1 LRDLSLN
8 SALRDK
14 SLRGTVAMNEREIF
28 IAALQKEDPAERRAY
43 LDDVGGRQPAL
54 RAQVEDLLRLHEAA
68 GSFFHGAAAASA
80 ATGEFEAAAEQPAA
94 PEAPGAVIGPYKLV
108 QEIGAGGMGEV
119 YLAQQTEPV
128 KRLVAL
134 KVIKAGMDSRQVIA
148 RFEAE
153 RQALALMDHPNIAR
167 VLDAGATERGRPF
180 FVMELVKG
188 VPITRY
194 CDEHHLTPRQR
205 LELMVPVCQAVQ
217 HAHQKGIIH
226 RDLKPSNV
234 LVACYDGRPVPKVID
249 FGVAKA
255 AGLQLTEHTLVT
267 GFGAVVGT
275 LEYMSP
281 EQAEFNALDIDTR
294 SDVYSLGVLLYELLT
309 GTTPLE
315 RKRLKQAAM
324 LEVLR
329 LIREEEPP
337 RPSTRLSTSEELP
350 GIAAAR
356 GLEPRRLSGQVRGE
370 LDWIVMKAL
379 EKDRARRYETA
390 NGLAADLQRYLAD
403 EPVLA
408 CPPSAWYRA
417 RKFAR
422 RNKSALAV
430 AGVVLF
436 SMVWLGAGGG
446 WVIRDRAGRAQRV
459 SAQVEIILDEVD
471 RLEREQKWPQALA
484 AARRAEA
491 ALAGPEVDDAM
502 RDRGRDVCRDLAF
515 VARLDRIR
523 QDRVI
528 TLDGRINNR
537 GTVRDY
543 AEAFRDYGV
552 DVEALP
558 ADEAVARLQANPAL
572 VVPVAAALD
581 DWVITRL
588 ILGEGHLNCEALIA
602 IARRLDPDP
611 LRDRFRSWFG
621 QPLTPDLQAQ
631 LRRLAESIDVKAHRP
646 AVLIVLARTLYQA
659 QLADAAVR
667 ILRDGQYANPGDFWM
682 NLELGTRL
690 PDRPDYA
697 GAVRYSSVAVSLRP
711 DSAAAHNT
719 LGLALSGQ
727 KQLDEARACYEKAIA
742 LDPKYAYAH
751 NNLGIDLHNQGKLDE
766 AIACYEKALGFNPK
780 IASAHYNLGRALSKQ
795 GKLEAGIAHYQKV
808 IELDPSYRRVH
819 TMLGV
824 ALAEQNKL
832 NEAIACYEKAITLD
846 PNDAQAHYNLGT
858 ALCNQRKLDEAFAHY
873 QKAVVLAPNDARA
886 HLNLGAFLSDCKHD
900 PVGAIAEF
908 KKAIAIDPNLAGA
921 HFNLGNALTDKGDLG
936 GAIPA
941 YRKAITL
948 DPTFAP
954 AHLELGS
961 ALMDTADL
969 EGAAAEFR
977 ETIRL
982 KPDDHRAHLE
992 LGNVRM
998 AQGDLDG
1005 AIAENRQA
1013 IALRRDYAE
1022 AHCNLGNALKQKG
1035 EFHEAL
1041 KELRRG
1047 HELGR
1052 KDPGWRYPSARWV
1065 RQCERLIELDAK
1077 LPGFV
1082 EGDRTPA
1089 SPAERIELA
1098 ELCVIKRLYRVA
1110 VRFYEGVF
1118 AADTRLAEDLGTGNR
1133 YAAACAAA
1141 LAGCGRGEEA
1151 AKLDDRERAGLR
1163 RQAVAWLRADLEAW
1177 GHLLDREHD
1186 KANSAARITKALQ
1199 RWSKDANLVDV
1210 RGPAALAKLPEA
1222 ERHGWQLV
1230 WDDVAATLARAQR
1243 TPPPDKGAGAK

>member
-1 LRDLSLN
+1 
-8 SALRDK
+8 
-14 SLRGTVAMNEREIF
+14 VNEREIF

-43 LDDVGGRQPAL
+43 LDEVGVRQPAL
-54 RAQVEDLLRLHEAA
+54 RAQVENLLRLHEAA
-68 GSFFHGAAAASA
+68 GSFLQGPAAAPA
-80 ATGEFEAAAEQPAA
+80 ATGKFEGAAEQPPA

-108 QEIGAGGMGEV
+108 QEIGAGGMGTV

-134 KVIKAGMDSRQVIA
+134 KVIKPGMDSRQVIA

-167 VLDAGATERGRPF
+167 VLDAGATDRGRPY

-188 VPITRY
+188 VPITRF
-194 CDEHHLTPRQR
+194 CDLHHLTPRQR

-234 LVACYDGRPVPKVID
+234 LVASYDGKAVPKVID
-249 FGVAKA
+249 FGIAKA
-255 AGLQLTEHTLVT
+255 TGQQLTEKTLVT
-267 GFGAVVGT
+267 GFGNIVGT

-315 RKRLKQAAM
+315 TKRLKQAAL

-337 RPSTRLSTSEELP
+337 RPSTRLSTADELP
-350 GIAAAR
+350 SIAAAR

-408 CPPSAWYRA
+408 CPPSAWYRV

-430 AGVVLF
+430 AGLVLF
-436 SMVWLGAGGG
+436 FMVLFGAGSG
-446 WVIRDRAGRAQRV
+446 WVIRDRAARAQRLT
-459 SAQVEIILDEVD
+459 AQIEMILDEVD

-484 AARRAEA
+484 TARGVEA
-491 ALAGPEVDDAM
+491 ALARPEVGEAM
-502 RDRGRDVCRDLAF
+502 RDRVRDVRSDLAF

-523 QDRVI
+523 QGRVI
-528 TLDGRINNR
+528 TLDGKINNS

-572 VVPVAAALD
+572 AVPVAAALD
-581 DWVITRL
+581 DWVSARL
-588 ILGEGHLNCEALIA
+588 ILGEGHLSGQALIA
-602 IARRLDPDP
+602 IARGLDPDP
-611 LRDRFRSWFG
+611 LRDRFRSVWG
-621 QPLTPDLQAQ
+621 QSVTPDSQAK
-631 LRRLAESIDVKAHRP
+631 LRRLAESIDVKAHSP

-667 ILRDGQYANPGDFWM
+667 ILRDGQYAYPGDFWL
-682 NLELGTRL
+682 NCELGIRMH
-690 PDRPDYA
+690 DRKDYA

-711 DSAAAHNT
+711 DAAAAHT
-719 LGLALSGQ
+719 SLGIALSAQ
-727 KQLDEARACYEKAIA
+727 KKVDEAIACYQKAIA
-742 LDPKYAYAH
+742 LDPKYAFAH
-751 NNLGIDLHNQGKLDE
+751 YNLASDLHNQGKVDE
-766 AIACYEKALGFNPK
+766 AIAYYEKAIKFNPN
-780 IASAHYNLGRALSKQ
+780 IASAHYNLGRALSRQ
-795 GKLEAGIAHYQKV
+795 GKLEASIAHYKKA
-808 IELDPSYRRVH
+808 IELAPRYPKAH
-819 TMLGV
+819 TKLGA
-824 ALAEQNKL
+824 ALAQQKKL
-832 NEAIACYEKAITLD
+832 DEAIACYQKAIKLD
-846 PNDAQAHYNLGT
+846 PNDAKAHYNLGA
-858 ALCNQRKLDEAFAHY
+858 ALLDQRKLGKAFVY
-873 QKAVVLAPNDARA
+873 FKKAVVLDPNDAVA
-886 HLNLGAFLSDCKHD
+886 HVNLGAFLCDCKHD
-900 PVGAIAEF
+900 HNGAIAEF
-908 KKAIAIDPNLAGA
+908 KKAIAIDPNLASA
-921 HFNLGNALTDKGDLG
+921 YFNLGNALTDKGDLG
-936 GAIPA
+936 GAISA
-941 YRKAITL
+941 YRKAIAL
-948 DPTFAP
+948 DSTFAP
-954 AHLELGS
+954 VHYNLGN
-961 ALMDTADL
+961 ALTDIGDL
-969 EGAAAEFR
+969 EGADAEYR
-977 ETIRL
+977 EAIRL
-982 KPDDHRAHLE
+982 NPNNHQARLE

-998 AQGDLDG
+998 AKGDPTG
-1005 AIAENRQA
+1005 AIAEYRQA
-1013 IALRRDYAE
+1013 IAQKRDYAE
-1022 AHCNLGNALKQKG
+1022 AHCNLGNALKQQG
-1035 EFHEAL
+1035 EFREAL
-1041 KELRRG
+1041 KQVRRG
-1047 HELGR
+1047 HELGC
-1052 KDPGWRYPSARWV
+1052 KDRGWRYPSARWV
-1065 RQCERLIELDAK
+1065 RQCERLIELDEK
-1077 LPGFV
+1077 LPGV
-1082 EGDRTPA
+1082 LDGKRTPA

-1098 ELCVIKRLYRVA
+1098 KLCALKRLYRVA
-1110 VRFYEGVF
+1110 VRFYEEAF
-1118 AADTRLAEDLGTGNR
+1118 AADARLAENLGAGNR

-1151 AKLDDRERAGLR
+1151 TKLDDRVRARLR
-1163 RQAVAWLRADLEAW
+1163 RQALAWLRADLEAW

-1186 KANSAARITKALQ
+1186 KARSAARITKALQ
-1199 RWSKDANLVDV
+1199 RWSKDADLVGV

-1230 WDDVAATLARAQR
+1230 WDDVAATLGRARR
-1243 TPPPDKGAGAK
+1243 TAPPEKGAGAK